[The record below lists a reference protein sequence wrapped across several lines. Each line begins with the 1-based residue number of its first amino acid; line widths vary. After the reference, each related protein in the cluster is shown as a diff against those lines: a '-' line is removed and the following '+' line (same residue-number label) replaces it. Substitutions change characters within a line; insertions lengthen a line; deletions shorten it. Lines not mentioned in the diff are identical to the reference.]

1 MVPNFLSVIWHGG
14 TFHGLGVQGVKSLI
28 LVDAYLCLM
37 EEEEEKERQKEKK
50 EKYHHGEGGFL
61 WGWTRFTGC
70 AVGHSY

>member
-37 EEEEEKERQKEKK
+37 EEEEEKER
-50 EKYHHGEGGFL
+50 
-61 WGWTRFTGC
+61 
-70 AVGHSY
+70 